1 MNSTDD
7 NEENLNEN
15 ESKPN
20 KTIVVS
26 FIIFCLIILMCFFA
40 FKSRRNSS
48 KEVKEES
55 ASISTTESDILSI
68 EDITKE
74 IDSLYTSDQKVD
86 IRSNVKDEELSRIQD
101 SLSTV
106 DGNTAILLDELNT
119 IRAFISDKSTVN
131 TILNSNYDL
140 EDDKMFSTLISIKDS
155 VKTYTIAGLSKTV
168 NGLVS
173 EAELEYDEYS
183 QLKSE
188 LKGVIQYDSFD
199 KEGYLSRINKVSHF
213 VNKDELMGYYND
225 ILNKI
230 EEEKLNKDKELKDI
244 KDALEESEKARQDAE
259 KAKQDAEAEAE
270 KAKKELEEATATT
283 EEVTE
288 VIKEVDTED
297 LENTEE

>member
-15 ESKPN
+15 ESRPN
-20 KTIVVS
+20 KIIVVS
-26 FIIFCLIILMCFFA
+26 FIILCLVVLICFFVS
-40 FKSRRNSS
+40 KSIRGKSH
-48 KEVKEES
+48 EVIYNDV
-55 ASISTTESDILSI
+55 SISTTENDTLSL

-74 IDSLYTSDQKVD
+74 IDNLYTSDQKVD

-106 DGNTAILLDELNT
+106 DGNIEILLDELNT
-119 IRAFISDKSTVN
+119 VRAFISDKSTVN
-131 TILNSNYDL
+131 TILNPNYDL
-140 EDDKMFSTLISIKDS
+140 EDDKMFSTLIDIKDS

-168 NGLVS
+168 NCLVS

-199 KEGYLSRINKVSHF
+199 KEGYLSRINKVSHL
-213 VNKDELMGYYND
+213 VNKNELMGYYND
-225 ILNKI
+225 ILSKI
-230 EEEKLNKDKELKDI
+230 EEEKLNKDKELKNT
-244 KDALEESEKARQDAE
+244 KDALEESEKAR
-259 KAKQDAEAEAE
+259 QDAEAEAE

-283 EEVTE
+283 TEGVTE
-288 VIKEVDTED
+288 VIKEISTED

>member
-20 KTIVVS
+20 KIIVVS
-26 FIIFCLIILMCFFA
+26 FIIFCLVVLICFFA
-40 FKSRRNSS
+40 FKSRRNNSN
-48 KEVKEES
+48 EVKEEGVS
-55 ASISTTESDILSI
+55 TSTTENDILSI

-74 IDSLYTSDQKVD
+74 INNLYTSDQKVD

-140 EDDKMFSTLISIKDS
+140 EDDEMFSTLIDIKDS

-230 EEEKLNKDKELKDI
+230 EEEKLNKDKELKDT

-270 KAKKELEEATATT
+270 KAKKELEEATTTT
-283 EEVTE
+283 EEVIE
-288 VIKEVDTED
+288 VIKEIDTED
-297 LENTEE
+297 LKNTEE

>member
-20 KTIVVS
+20 KIIVVS
-26 FIIFCLIILMCFFA
+26 FIIFCLVILMCFFA
-40 FKSRRNSS
+40 FKGRRNSFN
-48 KEVKEES
+48 EVKEEGI
-55 ASISTTESDILSI
+55 SISTTESDILSI

-74 IDSLYTSDQKVD
+74 IDNLYTSDQKVD

-106 DGNTAILLDELNT
+106 EGNTAILLDELNT

-140 EDDKMFSTLISIKDS
+140 EDDKMLSTLIDIKDS
-155 VKTYTIAGLSKTV
+155 VKTYTIAGLSKTI

-225 ILNKI
+225 ILSKI
-230 EEEKLNKDKELKDI
+230 EEEKLNKDKELKET

-288 VIKEVDTED
+288 VIKEIDTED

>member
-7 NEENLNEN
+7 NEENLNQN

-20 KTIVVS
+20 KIIVVS

-48 KEVKEES
+48 NEVKEEGI
-55 ASISTTESDILSI
+55 SISTTESNILSI

-74 IDSLYTSDQKVD
+74 IDNLYTSDQKVD

-140 EDDKMFSTLISIKDS
+140 EDDKMLSTLIDIKDS

-225 ILNKI
+225 ILSKI
-230 EEEKLNKDKELKDI
+230 EEEKLNKDKELKET

-288 VIKEVDTED
+288 VIKEIDTED

>member
-7 NEENLNEN
+7 NEENLNKN

-20 KTIVVS
+20 KIIVVS
-26 FIIFCLIILMCFFA
+26 FIIFCLVVLICFFA
-40 FKSRRNSS
+40 FKGIRNSS
-48 KEVKEES
+48 NKVKEEGV
-55 ASISTTESDILSI
+55 SISTTEDDTLSL

-74 IDSLYTSDQKVD
+74 IDNLYTSDQKVD

-101 SLSTV
+101 SLSIV

-119 IRAFISDKSTVN
+119 IRAFIFDKSTVN
-131 TILNSNYDL
+131 TILNSNYNL
-140 EDDKMFSTLISIKDS
+140 EDDKMFSTLIDIKDS

-188 LKGVIQYDSFD
+188 LKGVIRYDSFD

-225 ILNKI
+225 ILSKI
-230 EEEKLNKDKELKDI
+230 EEEKLNKDKELKDT

-288 VIKEVDTED
+288 VIKEINTED
-297 LENTEE
+297 LENTKE

>member
-7 NEENLNEN
+7 NKENLNEN

-20 KTIVVS
+20 KIIVVS
-26 FIIFCLIILMCFFA
+26 FIIFCLVVLICFFVS
-40 FKSRRNSS
+40 KSIRGKSH
-48 KEVKEES
+48 EVIYNEV
-55 ASISTTESDILSI
+55 SISTTENNTLSL

-74 IDSLYTSDQKVD
+74 IDNLYTSDQKVD

-119 IRAFISDKSTVN
+119 IRIFISDKSTVN
-131 TILNSNYDL
+131 AMLNPNYDL
-140 EDDKMFSTLISIKDS
+140 EDNRMFSTLIGIKDS

-168 NGLVS
+168 NELVS
-173 EAELEYDEYS
+173 EVELEYDEYF
-183 QLKSE
+183 QLRSE

-199 KEGYLSRINKVSHF
+199 KEGYLSRINKVSHL
-213 VNKDELMGYYND
+213 VNKNELMGYYND
-225 ILNKI
+225 ILSKI
-230 EEEKLNKDKELKDI
+230 EEEKLNKDKELKDT
-244 KDALEESEKARQDAE
+244 KDALEESEKAR
-259 KAKQDAEAEAE
+259 QDAEAEAE

-288 VIKEVDTED
+288 VIKEISTED

>member
-1 MNSTDD
+1 MNSTND

-20 KTIVVS
+20 KIIVVS
-26 FIIFCLIILMCFFA
+26 FIILCLVVLICFFVS
-40 FKSRRNSS
+40 KSIRGKSH
-48 KEVKEES
+48 EVTYNEV
-55 ASISTTESDILSI
+55 SISTTENDTLSL

-74 IDSLYTSDQKVD
+74 IDNLYTSDQKVD

-101 SLSTV
+101 NLSTV
-106 DGNTAILLDELNT
+106 EGNTAILLDEINT
-119 IRAFISDKSTVN
+119 IRIFISDKSTVN

-140 EDDKMFSTLISIKDS
+140 EDDKMFSTLIDIKDS

-199 KEGYLSRINKVSHF
+199 KEGYLSRINKVSHL
-213 VNKDELMGYYND
+213 VNKNELMGYYND
-225 ILNKI
+225 ILSKI
-230 EEEKLNKDKELKDI
+230 EEEKLNKDKELKDT

-270 KAKKELEEATATT
+270 KAKKELEDATATT

-288 VIKEVDTED
+288 VIKEINTED

>member
-7 NEENLNEN
+7 NKENLNEN
-15 ESKPN
+15 ESKPD
-20 KTIVVS
+20 KIIVLS
-26 FIIFCLIILMCFFA
+26 FIIFCLVILMSFFA

-48 KEVKEES
+48 KEVKEEGI
-55 ASISTTESDILSI
+55 SISTTESDILSI

-74 IDSLYTSDQKVD
+74 IDNLYTSDKKVD

-131 TILNSNYDL
+131 TILNFNYDL
-140 EDDKMFSTLISIKDS
+140 EDDKMFSTLIDIKDS

-225 ILNKI
+225 ILSKI
-230 EEEKLNKDKELKDI
+230 EEEKLNKDKELKDT

-259 KAKQDAEAEAE
+259 KAKQGAEAEAE

-288 VIKEVDTED
+288 VIKEIDTED

>member
-7 NEENLNEN
+7 NEENLNQN

-20 KTIVVS
+20 KAIVIS

-40 FKSRRNSS
+40 FKSRRNSFN
-48 KEVKEES
+48 EVKDEGI
-55 ASISTTESDILSI
+55 SISTTESDILSI

-74 IDSLYTSDQKVD
+74 IDNLYTSDQKVD
-86 IRSNVKDEELSRIQD
+86 IRSNVKGEELLRIQD

-140 EDDKMFSTLISIKDS
+140 EDDKMFSTLTDIKDS
-155 VKTYTIAGLSKTV
+155 VKTYTIAGLTKTV
-168 NGLVS
+168 NDLVS

-213 VNKDELMGYYND
+213 VNKDELMGYYNG
-225 ILNKI
+225 ILSKI
-230 EEEKLNKDKELKDI
+230 EEEKLNKDKELKDT

-288 VIKEVDTED
+288 VIKEIDTED
-297 LENTEE
+297 LENTKE

>member
-7 NEENLNEN
+7 NEENLNQN

-20 KTIVVS
+20 KAIVIS

-48 KEVKEES
+48 NEVKKEGV
-55 ASISTTESDILSI
+55 SISTTESGILSI

-74 IDSLYTSDQKVD
+74 IDNLYTSDQKVD

-140 EDDKMFSTLISIKDS
+140 EDDKMLSTLIDIKDS

-213 VNKDELMGYYND
+213 VNKDELMGYYNG
-225 ILNKI
+225 ILSKI
-230 EEEKLNKDKELKDI
+230 KEEKLNKDKELKDT

-259 KAKQDAEAEAE
+259 KDKQDAEAEAE

-283 EEVTE
+283 EEVIE
-288 VIKEVDTED
+288 VIKDIDTED

>member
-20 KTIVVS
+20 KIIVVS
-26 FIIFCLIILMCFFA
+26 FIIFCLVVLICFFVS
-40 FKSRRNSS
+40 KSIRGKSH
-48 KEVKEES
+48 EVIYNEVP
-55 ASISTTESDILSI
+55 ISTTENDTLSL

-74 IDSLYTSDQKVD
+74 IDNLYTSDQKVD

-106 DGNTAILLDELNT
+106 EGNTAILLDEINT
-119 IRAFISDKSTVN
+119 IRIFISDKSTVN
-131 TILNSNYDL
+131 AMLNPNYDL
-140 EDDKMFSTLISIKDS
+140 EDNRMFSTLIGIKDS

-168 NGLVS
+168 NELVS
-173 EAELEYDEYS
+173 EVELEYDEYF
-183 QLKSE
+183 QLRSE

-199 KEGYLSRINKVSHF
+199 KEGYLSRINKVSHL
-213 VNKDELMGYYND
+213 VNKNELMGYYND
-225 ILNKI
+225 ILSKI
-230 EEEKLNKDKELKDI
+230 EEEKLNKDKELKDT
-244 KDALEESEKARQDAE
+244 KDALEESEKAR
-259 KAKQDAEAEAE
+259 QDAEAEAE

-283 EEVTE
+283 TEEVTE
-288 VIKEVDTED
+288 VIKEISTED